1 MKDSKQQ
8 ASWQACSFIMEGKT
22 FSMETYRKGL
32 SSFPDNPYQELL
44 QFLDEWFD
52 DSPTLHVFT
61 SGSTGTP
68 KELLVRKE
76 LYFRFYRHTQRTA
89 CPERTD
95 DEQCTYHLRSLTSSR
110 G

>member
-44 QFLDEWFD
+44 QCLDEWFD
-52 DSPTLHVFT
+52 ESPTLRVFT

-76 LYFRFYRHTQRTA
+76 
-89 CPERTD
+89 ERAVSVQIQKEIVITV
-95 DEQCTYHLRSLTSSR
+95 
-110 G
+110 